1 MHQHKRSTHPLLLH
15 QLAVGAIVDDI
26 SAEDGSGQDAVD
38 LFSVDVLGLA
48 VQNELV
54 ALGADVDGGLLAKE
68 NKGKDIAK
76 LAVAVLVN
84 NVMSKGRGGRGLWK
98 RLTLLR
104 FSTKNRGG
112 SMP

>member
-1 MHQHKRSTHPLLLH
+1 MLH

-26 SAEDGSGQDAVD
+26 SSEDGSGQDAVD
-38 LFSVDVLGLA
+38 FFSIDVLSLA
-48 VQNELV
+48 VENELV
-54 ALGADVDGGLLAKE
+54 ALGADVDGGLLAKKD
-68 NKGKDIAK
+68 KGEHVAK
-76 LAVAVLVN
+76 LSVCRVSMYIV
-84 NVMSKGRGGRGLWK
+84 SKQRAIVS